1 MRKKILNGMV
11 IVICAL
17 ALFLTSCDSADI
29 PEEDTPHIA
38 HNTNEGVHTYPTPPQ
53 EQETPHAPQEYEE
66 YHEGEDARPPLSM
79 MTDSPEIHIPD
90 GFGDEYEWVPLV
102 LPTAV
107 YIGMEDG
114 TPVTIILQGRELQFD
129 DSGPVMLGGE
139 VFVPVYGVF
148 EYMEF
153 FGVTNF
159 AVGWDEVVSTRD
171 LGSVVNI
178 VTIANSDRI
187 ITVTE
192 GELVV
197 SAEGVSPLVPDWYVL
212 ASQPAQWINGNFM
225 IPLRP
230 IAEAMSV
237 VVEWHQETG
246 NVHMFM
252 SRLSVISYDADGEQV
267 GVRVANPYV

>member
-1 MRKKILNGMV
+1 
-11 IVICAL
+11 
-17 ALFLTSCDSADI
+17 
-29 PEEDTPHIA
+29 
-38 HNTNEGVHTYPTPPQ
+38 
-53 EQETPHAPQEYEE
+53 
-66 YHEGEDARPPLSM
+66 
-79 MTDSPEIHIPD
+79 
-90 GFGDEYEWVPLV
+90 
-102 LPTAV
+102 
-107 YIGMEDG
+107 MEDG
-114 TPVTIILQGRELQFD
+114 TPVTIILQGRELQFED
-129 DSGPVMLGGE
+129 NGPVMLDGE
-139 VFVPVYGVF
+139 VFVPVHGVF

-192 GELVV
+192 GEPVV
-197 SAEGVSPLVPDWYVL
+197 LAEGVSPLVPDWYVL

-225 IPLRP
+225 LPLRP

-237 VVEWHQETG
+237 VVEWRQETG
-246 NVHMFM
+246 DVHMFM
-252 SRLSVISYDADGEQV
+252 SRLSVVSYDADGEQV